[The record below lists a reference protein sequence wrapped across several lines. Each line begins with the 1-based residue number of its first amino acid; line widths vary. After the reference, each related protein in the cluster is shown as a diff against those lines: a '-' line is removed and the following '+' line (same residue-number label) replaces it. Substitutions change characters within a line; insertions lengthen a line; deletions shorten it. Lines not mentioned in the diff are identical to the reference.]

1 MNTCGLVVH
10 GSFLTFVFPRC
21 FQEIELLLNDRPP
34 PEKLPQEFE
43 DVTLEDYVSTER
55 GESSGERRE
64 AYDDED
70 DDDGGRHQPQCASQ

>member
-1 MNTCGLVVH
+1 MSLH
-10 GSFLTFVFPRC
+10 L
-21 FQEIELLLNDRPP
+21 QQIEALLNDRPP

-43 DVTLEDYVSTER
+43 DVTLEDHVATER

-70 DDDGGRHQPQCASQ
+70 EDEPRQAPQCAAQ